1 MQVSVETTGS
11 LGRRMTV
18 SVPDEGIDQEIET
31 RLKTLT
37 RNAKIEGFRPGKVPL
52 GVVKRRYGGQVRD
65 EVVGEVLQSSFT
77 EALIQEKLR
86 LAGTPDIETHG
97 YVPGK
102 GLEYTARF
110 EVYPEIT
117 LASLEGQKIET
128 VTAEI
133 GAGDL
138 TDMLETI
145 RKQHASWEMVEREA
159 QDADRIVVDF
169 TGTIAGEPF
178 KGNEGKDVPVT
189 LGQGRMLEGFESG
202 LLGAR
207 AGEERSIDVTFPAQ
221 YHAQELAGK
230 VAQFAIKVHRVETM
244 QLPELDENFVR
255 QMGVESGSL
264 ETLNVE
270 VRANMQR
277 ELDQAIKARVK
288 ENVMDKLLEINR
300 IDVPEAL
307 VASESERLAKQMM
320 QGLVAQGA
328 RTDDLNLEPSTF
340 AQQAARRVSLGLLL
354 GEIVETNKLS
364 VEATHL
370 RETVDGIAASYAHP
384 EEVVKWYYADKRRLA
399 DAESVVLEEQVVD
412 WVLQQ
417 AEKDEKSISFKEIMN
432 SERKSEEA

>member
-18 SVPDEGIDQEIET
+18 SVPDESIGQEIET
-31 RLKTLT
+31 RLNTLT

-52 GVVKRRYGGQVRD
+52 SVVKRRYGGQVRD

-86 LAGTPDIETHG
+86 LVGTPDIETHG
-97 YVPGK
+97 YAPGK

-133 GAGDL
+133 GATDL
-138 TDMLETI
+138 ADMLETI
-145 RKQHASWEMVEREA
+145 RKQHASWETTEREA
-159 QDADRIVVDF
+159 QDADRVVVDF
-169 TGTIAGEPF
+169 TATIAGEPF

-189 LGQGRMLEGFESG
+189 LGQGRMLEGFERG

-207 AGEERSIDVTFPAQ
+207 ADEERSIDVTFPEQ

-230 VAQFAIKVHRVETM
+230 VAQFIIKIHRVEMM
-244 QLPELDENFVR
+244 QLPELDENFSR

-264 ETLNVE
+264 DALNVE
-270 VRANMQR
+270 VQANMQR
-277 ELDQAIKARVK
+277 ELDQTIKARVK
-288 ENVMDKLLEINR
+288 EKVMDKLIEINS

-307 VASESERLAKQMM
+307 IVSESERLAQQMM

-328 RTDDLNLEPSTF
+328 RADDLSLEPSTF
-340 AQQAARRVSLGLLL
+340 VQQATRRVSLGLLL
-354 GEIVETNKLS
+354 GEIVGTNKLS

-370 RETVDGIAASYAHP
+370 RKIVEGIAASYAHP
-384 EEVVKWYYADKRRLA
+384 EEVIKWYYADKRRLA
-399 DAESVVLEEQVVD
+399 DAESVALEEQVVD

-417 AEKDEKSISFKEIMN
+417 AEKDEKNISFKEIMK
-432 SERKSEEA
+432 SEHTSEEA